1 MLHAIIIDDELNGL
15 VSLELLIKKYTPE
28 IKIVTKCED
37 AFEGVDAIDNYRP
50 DIVFLDINMPN
61 LNGFELL
68 EKVAFKKFQLI
79 FTTAHEE
86 FALKAIKKN
95 ALDYL
100 LKPISADDLVTAVSK
115 ANKNL
120 GQENSIKNALQFLTY
135 FKEINEIKVS
145 VPAKSG
151 IELVSSNDIVYI
163 EADSNQAIVVLK
175 DKNKIH
181 VTRSLKDYEKQ
192 LCDGNKNF
200 IRIHNSF
207 IVNVNFVTRYVP
219 EDGGYAVIQN
229 GKSIPISKNKKDE
242 FLSLI
247 NFKSR

>member
-15 VSLELLIKKYTPE
+15 ISLELLVKKYLPG
-28 IKIVTKCED
+28 IKVVAKTTD
-37 AFEGVDAIDNYRP
+37 ALEGVELVNNFRP

-68 EKVAFKKFQLI
+68 EKIEFKKFHLI

-86 FALKAIKKN
+86 YALKAIKKN

-100 LKPISADDLVTAVSK
+100 LKPIDADDLKK
-115 ANKNL
+115 AIEKINKNIDDHSAM
-120 GQENSIKNALQFLTY
+120 QNALHFLNNI
-135 FKEINEIKVS
+135 KETGDVKIS
-145 VPAKSG
+145 VPAKTG
-151 IELVSSNDIVYI
+151 IDLVSANDIMYI

-175 DKNKIH
+175 TKNKIN

-192 LCDGNKNF
+192 LCETNKNF

-207 IVNVNFVTRYVP
+207 IININYVSRYVP

-229 GKSIPISKNKKDE
+229 EKSVPISKNKKEE
-242 FLSLI
+242 FLDLI

>member
-15 VSLELLIKKYTPE
+15 VSLELLIKKYVPE
-28 IKIVTKCED
+28 VKLVAKTTD
-37 AFEGVDAIDNYRP
+37 AFEGIDLINNFRP
-50 DIVFLDINMPN
+50 DVVFLDINMPN

-68 EKVAFKKFQLI
+68 EKIEFKKFHLI

-86 FALKAIKKN
+86 YAFKAIKKN

-100 LKPISADDLVTAVSK
+100 LKPVDGSDLKK
-115 ANKNL
+115 AIEKVNKNINDHSAM
-120 GQENSIKNALQFLTY
+120 QNALKFLNTLTDT
-135 FKEINEIKVS
+135 KDIKVS
-145 VPAKSG
+145 IPAKGG
-151 IELVSSNDIVYI
+151 IELVSGKDIMYI

-175 DKNKIH
+175 DKTKIN

-192 LCDGNKNF
+192 LCDTNKNF

-207 IVNVNFVTRYVP
+207 IININYVLRYVP

-229 GKSIPISKNKKDE
+229 EKSVPISKNKKEE
-242 FLSLI
+242 FLNLI